1 MGNLVVVLRIMP
13 EDADIDLETIKA
25 AVKEKTPEGAE
36 LQGWQVK
43 PVAFGLEALDV
54 TVVMNDAEGA
64 LSTDALEEVYAAI
77 EGVGSVQVTDL
88 GRF

>member
-1 MGNLVVVLRIMP
+1 MGNLVVVLRVMP
-13 EDADIDLETIKA
+13 EDESTDLEKLKAEIKR
-25 AVKEKTPEGAE
+25 VTPKGAE

-43 PVAFGLEALDV
+43 PVAYGLKALDV
-54 TVVMNDAEGA
+54 TVVMNDVEGA
-64 LSTDALEEVYAAI
+64 PSADVVEEAYGAI